1 MAIVFDFWGAP
12 ACLWRFA
19 GVDIGFP
26 DFLRGE
32 CQGRSGLA
40 KAGAKSACLKAVF
53 HFFFMNSRCFSA
65 GMACLAAWAALAGC
79 QPQSA
84 PAASIVRIEGPT
96 MGSTYHIS
104 YVPGPGGQP
113 AAGQAQE
120 AVQAMLREL
129 DAAVSTYR
137 DDSDLARFNAAPAPV
152 CMDMPDTALE
162 LARHALA
169 LAQQSEGAFDVT
181 LLPVLEA
188 WGFRH
193 GAAARPAH
201 EASPA
206 PAPAELEAARER
218 MGMQHLRVQPGQ
230 LCKDAPIR
238 VEFNSIAAGY
248 AVDRVASYFA
258 QQGVGSYLVEIT
270 GEMKAVGLKPDGAPW
285 RIAIEA
291 PLEGE
296 RQAQRIVQLNGL
308 ALSTSGDY
316 RNWHEVDGQRQSH
329 IMDPRTLAPVRHRL
343 AAVTV
348 AAPSALEADGLS
360 TLFMALGPQQGFDY
374 AQARGIAA
382 LFVSRRENGAGFA
395 TRATA
400 AFDAAFGASPQGEKP

>member
-1 MAIVFDFWGAP
+1 MHAWLDDRPGSSVCGWGAGRRL
-12 ACLWRFA
+12 AARK
-19 GVDIGFP
+19 ISGF
-26 DFLRGE
+26 GKT
-32 CQGRSGLA
+32 S
-40 KAGAKSACLKAVF
+40 
-53 HFFFMNSRCFSA
+53 FMNPRCFLL
-65 GMACLAAWAALAGC
+65 CLACMAALAGC
-79 QPQSA
+79 QPQ
-84 PAASIVRIEGPT
+84 PASTASVVRIEGPT

-113 AAGQAQE
+113 AAAQAQG
-120 AVQAMLREL
+120 AVQALLGEI

-193 GAAARPAH
+193 GAAARSAH

-206 PAPAELEAARER
+206 PAPAELEAARDR

-296 RQAQRIVQLNGL
+296 RQAQRI
-308 ALSTSGDY
+308 AIASGAWCSVA
-316 RNWHEVDGQRQSH
+316 RN
-329 IMDPRTLAPVRHRL
+329 L
-343 AAVTV
+343 
-348 AAPSALEADGLS
+348 
-360 TLFMALGPQQGFDY
+360 
-374 AQARGIAA
+374 AQALMRLHHLRQRTERGAHQHELVI
-382 LFVSRRENGAGFA
+382 RRKARGRLRRKVEQGNGAFA
-395 TRATA
+395 VARQPGAEEI
-400 AFDAAFGASPQGEKP
+400 FGNACGIVALR

>member
-1 MAIVFDFWGAP
+1 M
-12 ACLWRFA
+12 
-19 GVDIGFP
+19 
-26 DFLRGE
+26 
-32 CQGRSGLA
+32 
-40 KAGAKSACLKAVF
+40 
-53 HFFFMNSRCFSA
+53 
-65 GMACLAAWAALAGC
+65 AALAGC
-79 QPQSA
+79 QPQ
-84 PAASIVRIEGPT
+84 PASTASVVRIEGPT

-113 AAGQAQE
+113 AAAQAQG
-120 AVQAMLREL
+120 AVQALLGEI
-129 DAAVSTYR
+129 DATVSTYR

-329 IMDPRTLAPVRHRL
+329 IIDPRTLAPVRHRL

>member
-1 MAIVFDFWGAP
+1 MRAWLNSRSGSSVCGWGA
-12 ACLWRFA
+12 A
-19 GVDIGFP
+19 GRRLAARKISGF
-26 DFLRGE
+26 GKT
-32 CQGRSGLA
+32 S
-40 KAGAKSACLKAVF
+40 
-53 HFFFMNSRCFSA
+53 FMNPRCFLL
-65 GMACLAAWAALAGC
+65 CLACMAALAGC
-79 QPQSA
+79 QPQ
-84 PAASIVRIEGPT
+84 PASTASVVRIEGPT

-104 YVPGPGGQP
+104 YVPGSGGQP
-113 AAGQAQE
+113 AAAQAQG
-120 AVQAMLREL
+120 AVQALLGEI

-137 DDSDLARFNAAPAPV
+137 DDSDLARFNAAPAPA

-329 IMDPRTLAPVRHRL
+329 IIDPRTLAPV
-343 AAVTV
+343 V
-348 AAPSALEADGLS
+348 AAPLALEADGLS